1 MRMIFIFAILLFLIP
16 FSSSISTN
24 ILPAYQPGE
33 TMILEIQGNI
43 LEPISHSDIIFKRS
57 HVAVAVD
64 YDIKKIQDKYYLY
77 AQVPL
82 NLNNY
87 TLFINNI
94 ATIVNG
100 KSELVDY
107 NSSFE
112 VAGNLTDYSINPGF
126 IVAKEDFTI
135 NINSNLDQQTTIN
148 SDFPDEHA
156 ITLNPGTNILKFSIS
171 NIPQGFYTAK
181 IGKYILPIQIIKSPN
196 NNSQLSLTVVP
207 KIIRETIK
215 KNSNK
220 SYNISIINSNSE
232 TIENIYFIFDKNIF
246 SMSNESIT
254 LGPNISKI
262 VSITLKQSSQPIS
275 STILIAKDNNILG
288 NISFQI
294 IFTNNESEITN
305 SSKPEYYCSE
315 LGGKF
320 CSASEICSMQTIQSL
335 DGTCCVGSCNVQKTS
350 SSNWIV
356 YTLSIVVLIIIIFFY
371 MRYKKTK
378 ITEKNLPINSILK
391 KK

>member
-1 MRMIFIFAILLFLIP
+1 MRVIFIFAILLFLIP

-24 ILPAYQPGE
+24 ILSTYQPGE

-43 LEPISHSDIIFKRS
+43 LEPISHSDVIFKRS

-64 YDIKKIQDKYYLY
+64 YDLKKISDKYYLY

-82 NLNNY
+82 NPNNY

-100 KSELVDY
+100 KSELVNY

-156 ITLNPGTNILKFSIS
+156 ISLNPGINNIKFSIS

-181 IGKYILPIQIIKSPN
+181 IGKYVLPIQIIKSSN
-196 NNSQLSLTVVP
+196 NNSQLSLTVIP

-215 KNSNK
+215 KNSGK
-220 SYNISIINSNSE
+220 SYNISILNPNTDTING
-232 TIENIYFIFDKNIF
+232 IYFIFDQNIF
-246 SMSNESIT
+246 LISNDSIT
-254 LGPNISKI
+254 LAPNESRI
-262 VSITLKQSSQPIS
+262 VSIKLNQLSQPIS
-275 STILIAKDNNILG
+275 STVLIAKDNSVLS

-320 CSASEICSMQTIQSL
+320 CSASETCSIQTIQSL
-335 DGTCCVGSCNVQKTS
+335 DGACCVGSCNIQKAS

-356 YTLSIVVLIIIIFFY
+356 YTLSIIVLIIIILFY
-371 MRYKKTK
+371 MKYRKTK
-378 ITEKNLPINSILK
+378 ISEKSLPINSILK